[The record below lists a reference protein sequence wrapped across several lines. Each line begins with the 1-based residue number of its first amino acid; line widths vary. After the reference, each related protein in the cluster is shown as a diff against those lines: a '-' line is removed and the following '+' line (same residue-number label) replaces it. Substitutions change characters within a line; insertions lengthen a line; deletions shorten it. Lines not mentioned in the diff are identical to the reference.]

1 MKPFMRVYFYLLL
14 LVLFITGCTNNEGE
28 FPKTGDVSSTSP
40 AETSISGVRVWG
52 DAPNT
57 ETPVPTSALPQ
68 ITPTPLPPTSTTTDV
83 PTEIPISTSHPENPI
98 TTLLFTG
105 AIVPGRCVQAAV
117 DEYGNAD
124 FLYTDVKELISEADI
139 AVGTLNAALS
149 DFPPHKGCIETFVL
163 VGSSNNA
170 DAMAA
175 AGFDVMSVATN
186 HIKNCGLTS
195 CGDRA
200 FLDTMDNL
208 ERVEIQAVGAGNNLS
223 EAMQPVVVERN
234 GIRFGFVSLGEIE
247 SMAFASED
255 SPGIAPLPD
264 DFAEADE
271 NLRISIAAAK
281 EISDVVIVMPH
292 WGSDYQDIPNY
303 RQLHFDQVIV
313 DAGADLVIGNHSHWI
328 QGMREIDDIPVF
340 YSLGSFVFDQDWS
353 VKTQQGIVVRVTF
366 QGTEILGY
374 EVIPVHIDGNGHVQV
389 AGPEEAADILARFQE
404 ISNKIR

>member
-1 MKPFMRVYFYLLL
+1 MKSLIRLIILSLFVF
-14 LVLFITGCTNNEGE
+14 LFIASCNRNETEYPQTDSSG
-28 FPKTGDVSSTSP
+28 KTLTT
-40 AETSISGVRVWG
+40 ETSIAGLRVWG
-52 DAPNT
+52 EAPNT
-57 ETPVPTSALPQ
+57 QTPLPTLDDFGATS
-68 ITPTPLPPTSTTTDV
+68 TPLPPSPTPTEA
-83 PTEIPISTSHPENPI
+83 PTEIPAPTSIQEDPI
-98 TTLLFTG
+98 TTILFTG

-117 DEYGNAD
+117 DEQGNAD
-124 FLYTDVKELISEADI
+124 FIYVDVRDLISEADI

-163 VGSSNNA
+163 VGSSINA

-186 HIKNCGLTS
+186 HIKNCGLAN

-208 ERVEIQAVGAGNNLS
+208 ERVEIQAVGAGNNLA
-223 EAMQPVVVERN
+223 EALEPVVIEKN

-255 SPGIAPLPD
+255 SPGIAPLPE
-264 DFAEADE
+264 DFVIADE
-271 NLRISIAAAK
+271 NLQTSIAAAK
-281 EISDVVIVMPH
+281 AISDVVIVMPH
-292 WGSDYQDIPNY
+292 WGSDYQDTPNY

-353 VKTQQGIVVRVTF
+353 IKTQQGIVVRVTF
-366 QGTEILGY
+366 QGIKILSY
-374 EVIPVHIDGNGHVQV
+374 EVIPVHIDENGHVQV
-389 AGPEEAADILARFQE
+389 AEPGEAAEILARFQE
-404 ISNKIR
+404 ISEKIK